1 MTKNEFSKSVKLVES
16 GADLSKYD
24 YDNLYGCGLPDFK
37 PVHTTIEA
45 VAKLVQYQART
56 FAGTWDAQEL
66 DNMAKIAKQKFLI
79 VNG

>member
-1 MTKNEFSKSVKLVES
+1 MTTKQFAQAVKLVES
-16 GADLSKYD
+16 NSDLSKYD
-24 YDNLYGCGLPDFK
+24 DSNLYGCGLPDFK

-56 FAGTWDAQEL
+56 FAGTWDAEEL
-66 DNMAKIAKQKFLI
+66 DSMARIAKRNFLI

>member
-1 MTKNEFSKSVKLVES
+1 MTKEQFSKSVKLVES
-16 GADLSKYD
+16 GVDLSKYD
-24 YDNLYGCGLPDFK
+24 DSNLIGCGLPDFT

-79 VNG
+79 VN